1 MRPAPAH
8 PSPIL
13 AADQLSFQYPTG
25 RFGTPR
31 PVLDRIDLSI
41 DQGDL
46 VAILGPNGSG
56 KTTLLKLLNG
66 MYTATSGRVRLDGRP
81 LAETSRRAR
90 ARRMAFVPQETS
102 AAFDYSVL
110 DVVLMGRYPHLG
122 PFELEQPDDV
132 AVAWEALEATGT
144 AALADRSF
152 ATLSGGER
160 QRVMIAGALAQT
172 PELLLLDEP
181 TASLDIGAELE
192 VVALLDSLNRARG
205 LTIVLSTHD
214 LNFAGRLCRQTALL
228 SQGCLLAYGATADVL
243 TSAAI
248 RSLYG
253 VEAEVR
259 VSAPDRRVIV
269 TPMGRAS

>member
-1 MRPAPAH
+1 MDVP
-8 PSPIL
+8 
-13 AADQLSFQYPTG
+13 
-25 RFGTPR
+25 
-31 PVLDRIDLSI
+31 DRGFL
-41 DQGDL
+41 G
-46 VAILGPNGSG
+46 ILGPNGSG

-66 MYTATSGRVRLDGRP
+66 MYTPTSGHVRLDGRP
-81 LAETSRRAR
+81 LAHTSRRAR

-192 VVALLDSLNRARG
+192 VAALLDSLNRERG
-205 LTIVLSTHD
+205 LTIVLSNHD

-228 SQGCLLAYGATADVL
+228 SQGRLLAYGETADVL

-248 RSLYG
+248 RALYG

-259 VSAPDRRVIV
+259 VNAPDRRVIV